1 MKMSEVALIRSRL
14 MKAHSKA
21 EVDLKNLTLRNRI
34 TISKEDQTYQT
45 ILENKTEDEK
55 HHTRPQTGDTFS
67 KDQ

>member
-14 MKAHSKA
+14 LKAHSKA
-21 EVDLKNLTLRNRI
+21 NVDLKNVTLRNRFP
-34 TISKEDQTYQT
+34 ISKEDQTDLT
-45 ILENKTEDEK
+45 ILEENKEDEK